1 MQRTVTN
8 MRLETEKDQ
17 GQTWVMPKF
26 RRRKNKYRKDKT
38 KIKRKEKGRR
48 NIIYTKDRVSSL
60 PNVSRGR

>member
-26 RRRKNKYRKDKT
+26 RRRKNKYRKDKP
-38 KIKRKEKGRR
+38 I
-48 NIIYTKDRVSSL
+48 
-60 PNVSRGR
+60 

>member
-1 MQRTVTN
+1 

-17 GQTWVMPKF
+17 GQTWVMLKF

-38 KIKRKEKGRR
+38 NIKRKGKGRR
-48 NIIYTKDRVSSL
+48 NIIYTKDSVSLL

>member
-1 MQRTVTN
+1 
-8 MRLETEKDQ
+8 
-17 GQTWVMPKF
+17 MPKF